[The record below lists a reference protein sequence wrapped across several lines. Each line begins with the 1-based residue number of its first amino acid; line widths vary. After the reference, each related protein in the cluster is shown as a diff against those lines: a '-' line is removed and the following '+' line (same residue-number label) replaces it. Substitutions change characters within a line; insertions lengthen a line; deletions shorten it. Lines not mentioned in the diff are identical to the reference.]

1 MFCEVLWLRYL
12 STTNL
17 TLICGASVYRE
28 YTEYKNSKGRNFN
41 TNVLNWAPGGKKKN
55 NRIITFKVFKNSLEE
70 KSFINNVSNT

>member
-17 TLICGASVYRE
+17 TLIYGASVYRE

-41 TNVLNWAPGGKKKN
+41 TNVLNWAPGGKKK
-55 NRIITFKVFKNSLEE
+55 TTE
-70 KSFINNVSNT
+70 